1 MCWERS
7 HQLQA
12 TFAAFTVN
20 VFLWAAGVTT
30 SARASASTE
39 PLPCSFREGGGSEMP
54 QKQQPKDLDGEGDC
68 FLLSS
73 CSSWLSS
80 RGFGAACGSMRW
92 TCSV

>member
-39 PLPCSFREGGGSEMP
+39 PLPCSFREGGGSETP
-54 QKQQPKDLDGEGDC
+54 R
-68 FLLSS
+68 SS
-73 CSSWLSS
+73 SPRTWMGKGIVSC
-80 RGFGAACGSMRW
+80 
-92 TCSV
+92 